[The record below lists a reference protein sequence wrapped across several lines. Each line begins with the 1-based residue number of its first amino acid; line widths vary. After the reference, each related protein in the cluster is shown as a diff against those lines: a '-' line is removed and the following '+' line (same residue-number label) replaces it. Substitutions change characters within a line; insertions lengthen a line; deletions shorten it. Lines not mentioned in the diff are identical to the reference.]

1 MYNIL
6 DNDSTRAELPH
17 RGIVNLEAAFS
28 MAYLTMRD
36 GVCTPSPQEEGLAD
50 RGIARG
56 LHGGQQRAATST
68 TTVSADH
75 PTLLKATWCSAVA
88 PLHATQQRSGGTGLS
103 YWIQRAATQLEQ
115 RCMEPPPA
123 HFQRYEQQL
132 PRGVH
137 TVHAGN
143 CAPEIL
149 HLHNT
154 WACYWCPPHATELVH
169 DLQPRFIMM
178 PASPLHT
185 HAQINLAGQLGAAP
199 STTWAL
205 T

>member
-1 MYNIL
+1 
-6 DNDSTRAELPH
+6 
-17 RGIVNLEAAFS
+17 
-28 MAYLTMRD
+28 
-36 GVCTPSPQEEGLAD
+36 
-50 RGIARG
+50 
-56 LHGGQQRAATST
+56 
-68 TTVSADH
+68 
-75 PTLLKATWCSAVA
+75 
-88 PLHATQQRSGGTGLS
+88 
-103 YWIQRAATQLEQ
+103 
-115 RCMEPPPA
+115 MEPPPA

-149 HLHNT
+149 HLHIT

-205 T
+205 TQELGQHVWLLSHSTVLPTASPLQPEIA